1 MNRQEDL
8 SKVFDRTWTAN
19 HNDVAKRGRERERK
33 FMNRMFG
40 RKDNTETSHTT
51 NNNLTPGMRVDNL
64 QKNIADILNGLV
76 YTDDALVSISV
87 VKKIYGFTPRTEIVI
102 KTL

>member
-40 RKDNTETSHTT
+40 RKDTTEISYTT
-51 NNNLTPGMRVDNL
+51 TNNLTPGMRVDNL
-64 QKNIADILNGLV
+64 QKNINGMGNFERQTRV
-76 YTDDALVSISV
+76 NNII
-87 VKKIYGFTPRTEIVI
+87 KKW
-102 KTL
+102 K

>member
-8 SKVFDRTWTAN
+8 SKVFDRTWAAN

-40 RKDNTETSHTT
+40 RKETAEPS
-51 NNNLTPGMRVDNL
+51 NNSNNYLTPGMRADNL
-64 QKNIADILNGLV
+64 QKNINGMGNFERQNRV
-76 YTDDALVSISV
+76 NNI
-87 VKKIYGFTPRTEIVI
+87 VKKW
-102 KTL
+102 K

>member
-19 HNDVAKRGRERERK
+19 HNDVAKRRRERERK

-64 QKNIADILNGLV
+64 QKNINGMDNFERQNRV
-76 YTDDALVSISV
+76 NNII
-87 VKKIYGFTPRTEIVI
+87 KKW
-102 KTL
+102 K

>member
-40 RKDNTETSHTT
+40 RKDNTEISHTT
-51 NNNLTPGMRVDNL
+51 NNNLTPGMRVTY
-64 QKNIADILNGLV
+64 KRILMEWVILK
-76 YTDDALVSISV
+76 D
-87 VKKIYGFTPRTEIVI
+87 KIE
-102 KTL
+102 